1 MSRFITAD
9 THLGH
14 KGALRWRPQ
23 FTSVEE
29 MDDFIIERWNSV
41 VGMRDVV
48 IHVGD
53 FVWPSVGEKGHRRYR
68 ERLNGRIILVPG
80 NHDHKK
86 AVMWMGIEAMPMV
99 HIIKDDGV
107 HVVLCHYP
115 LVTWP
120 QKHYGYVHCHGH
132 CHGLLGDAQGRMD
145 VGIDVPASGY
155 APWPFSQTTKD
166 LHTKWTKIRGM
177 LGNAG

>member
-1 MSRFITAD
+1 MGRFITAD

-68 ERLNGRIILVPG
+68 ERLNGRIIFVPG

-86 AVMWMGIEAMPMV
+86 VAMWMGLEAAPMV
-99 HIIKDDGV
+99 HVIKDCFIPV
-107 HVVLCHYP
+107 ILCHYP

-120 QKHYGYVHCHGH
+120 QKHFGAIHFHGH
-132 CHGLLGDAQGRMD
+132 CHGMLNDAQGRMD
-145 VGIDVPASGY
+145 VGIDVLENEWKPLPFRQTINHLY
-155 APWPFSQTTKD
+155 A
-166 LHTKWTKIRGM
+166 KWMKIRKE
-177 LGNAG
+177 LGHAG